1 MTKIYLLSHE
11 KKKPSLYV
19 ASSCRQDKQNTEG
32 AFNWGWL
39 MCEPV
44 SCAHFAIELS
54 DLRDFNHGFS
64 ALVVLCRGDCL
75 AKL

>member
-1 MTKIYLLSHE
+1 MQALTNEH
-11 KKKPSLYV
+11 
-19 ASSCRQDKQNTEG
+19 
-32 AFNWGWL
+32 F
-39 MCEPV
+39 
-44 SCAHFAIELS
+44 AHFAIELS